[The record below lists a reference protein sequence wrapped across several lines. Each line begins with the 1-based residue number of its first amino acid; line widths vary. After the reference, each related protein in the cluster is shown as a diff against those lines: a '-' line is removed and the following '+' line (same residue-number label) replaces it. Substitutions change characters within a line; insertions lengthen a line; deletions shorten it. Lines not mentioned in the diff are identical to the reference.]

1 MNKVP
6 DHILRIFG
14 GPIPPDP
21 VKKINPMFVVAGLS
35 ILVIAVIIIYNQSNE
50 NNKEQIEITDKN
62 KM

>member
-1 MNKVP
+1 MHNVP

-35 ILVIAVIIIYNQSNE
+35 ILVIAVIVIYKKSAE
-50 NNKEQIEITDKN
+50 NNRDKLQAT
-62 KM
+62 

>member
-21 VKKINPMFVVAGLS
+21 VKKINPMVAVAGLG

-50 NNKEQIEITDKN
+50 TPRE
-62 KM
+62 

>member
-21 VKKINPMFVVAGLS
+21 IKKINPMLVVAGLG
-35 ILVIAVIIIYNQSNE
+35 ILVIAVIVIYKKSAE
-50 NNKEQIEITDKN
+50 NNRDKLQAT
-62 KM
+62 